1 MVAVRYEQSRP
12 ASYPFPSRS
21 RQVPRGSSKKNCS
34 YSGLFGSF
42 LSLTSRLTGHV
53 SVSPVDGLPN
63 IPLPLQRIKPGPGRE
78 DPLASPQR

>member
-12 ASYPFPSRS
+12 ASYPFLSTPGLLEKKVVATVASSVRSCLSVSDLPS
-21 RQVPRGSSKKNCS
+21 N
-34 YSGLFGSF
+34 SG
-42 LSLTSRLTGHV
+42 GHV
-53 SVSPVDGLPN
+53 SVSPVGALPN